1 MAYRF
6 ANRMKELK
14 SSPLRENASKN
25 MELKDVI
32 SFAYGFP
39 PMEAFPMETLQKISQ
54 KLYTEVDPET
64 FLQYGASEGY
74 PLLRKLV
81 KERLAATAN
90 LHNEEQVLI
99 TSGSTQAMDIAVKVL
114 CDEGDV
120 VLCEEQTFSG
130 AVNAIKGYG
139 AIPVPIPMNV
149 SEESVDLEALEELLR
164 FEQRIKFIYL
174 IPTFQNPL
182 GTSIPL
188 EKRQAIYSLAQK

>member
-1 MAYRF
+1 MGYRF

-14 SSPLRENASKN
+14 TSPLRENASKN

-39 PMEAFPMETLQKISQ
+39 PVEAFPMETLKKISQ

-90 LHNEEQVLI
+90 LQNEEQVLI

-120 VLCEEQTFSG
+120 VLC
-130 AVNAIKGYG
+130 
-139 AIPVPIPMNV
+139 
-149 SEESVDLEALEELLR
+149 
-164 FEQRIKFIYL
+164 
-174 IPTFQNPL
+174 
-182 GTSIPL
+182 
-188 EKRQAIYSLAQK
+188 